1 MKHFKFAQNCFLQG
15 FILVFFAFQIH
26 AQSFTK
32 GKLTMEVEK
41 ILLNGEEAPAQMGA
55 SLGNIKL
62 EIFADGT
69 RQKTVFNMMMMKTE
83 TYYDS
88 QSDSLKM
95 FMDLMGKKYLVADSK
110 KSMHAISSQQTSSDP
125 FEIKEYR
132 EDVKDILGYPCYRVD
147 VKMKMPTGEAKS
159 LEASGDLDLK
169 LYVTDQLKFDASY
182 ITNGKQHIDLKGTPL
197 EYNMRMGSGGFA
209 MEMIML
215 AKEFSKEVQVT
226 DFDYPKGNY
235 KLYSMETF
243 QQEMSQMKR

>member
-1 MKHFKFAQNCFLQG
+1 MKHFKFAQILFLQG
-15 FILVFFAFQIH
+15 MILILFSFQSY
-26 AQSFTK
+26 AQAFTK

-41 ILLNGEEAPAQMGA
+41 ILLNGEEAPTQMGA

-69 RQKTVFNMMMMKTE
+69 RQKSSFNMMMMKTE
-83 TYYDS
+83 SYYDS

-95 FMDLMGKKYLVADSK
+95 FMDLMGKKYLIADSK
-110 KSMHAISSQQTSSDP
+110 KRMNEMNSQQLSSDRIQ
-125 FEIKEYR
+125 IKEYR
-132 EDVKDILGYPCYRVD
+132 EDIKNILGYPCYRVD
-147 VKMKMPTGEAKS
+147 VKMTMPEVESKA
-159 LEASGDLDLK
+159 LEAGGDLDLR

-197 EYNMRMGSGGFA
+197 EYNMRMGSGSFA
-209 MEMIML
+209 MEMIMI
-215 AKEFSKEVQVT
+215 AKEFSKEVQAT

-235 KLYSMETF
+235 KLYSMEAF